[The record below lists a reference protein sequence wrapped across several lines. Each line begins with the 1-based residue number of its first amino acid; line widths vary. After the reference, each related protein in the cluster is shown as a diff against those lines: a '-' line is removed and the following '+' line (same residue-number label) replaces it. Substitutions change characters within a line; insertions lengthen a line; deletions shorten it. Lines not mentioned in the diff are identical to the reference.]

1 MVLER
6 PEVVIDLLEPKPN
19 IEEKKEDEELGTT
32 AGLREAARSLST
44 AALTWYA
51 IAINKLASVSLGQFR
66 KKHTVCS
73 VHNIVEIV

>member
-1 MVLER
+1 MLDR
-6 PEVVIDLLEPKPN
+6 PEVVMDLLEPKPN

-51 IAINKLASVSLGQFR
+51 MAINRLARATLGQE
-66 KKHTVCS
+66 KKNIRSVVC
-73 VHNIVEIV
+73 IML